1 VAAVSESLTPP
12 LRPEELDRLAQLS
25 PEQRGAWMLDD
36 CARHEEAWILRDEHG
51 WVLVKLGNAPAGRSP
66 YALPLWPRQEM
77 AAMAARDAGDQPELL
92 SLEDLIE
99 EVLPEVSE
107 RGWQVVV
114 CPAANGGWVLEAEDF
129 SDRLSA
135 AWQEMDE
142 EEG

>member
-1 VAAVSESLTPP
+1 MSPESQSPP

-36 CARHEEAWILRDEHG
+36 CARHEEAWILRDAQG
-51 WVLVKLGNAPAGRSP
+51 WVLMKLANAPAGRSP
-66 YALPLWPRQEM
+66 YALPLWSRQEL
-77 AAMAARDAGDQPELL
+77 AALNARDAGDQPELL

-114 CPAANGGWVLEAEDF
+114 CPGANGGWVLGAEDLGEK
-129 SDRLSA
+129 LSE
-135 AWQEMDE
+135 AWQETNE